1 MHSLYSAHQ
10 PVPGLK
16 LFWTALIHNSRVK
29 ITILL
34 KTSAHPLHYG
44 RSARKKDDFSA
55 AMGAPWLH
63 CRQLSTPSLGA
74 SEESCLR
81 SAYPSLNVSAA
92 SGTLRFKYTFL
103 ILTLKPWCAL
113 HTEVSDLCCEA
124 HSQCTALQHDWQ
136 LLLWTRLAFRS
147 ARLGEGLDISGEGGP
162 PAWNGL
168 PETLGSGL

>member
-1 MHSLYSAHQ
+1 MKPKVKQKLSPSVLLSNAMHSLYSAHQ

-124 HSQCTALQHDWQ
+124 HSQCTALQHD
-136 LLLWTRLAFRS
+136 
-147 ARLGEGLDISGEGGP
+147 
-162 PAWNGL
+162 
-168 PETLGSGL
+168 